1 MHSALLLLCSQISRF
16 KMENVVFYTDLLQY
30 ITTCMSL
37 PYTPHLEVWWLEK
50 NKVYFYDLD
59 KEGTVKI
66 NGEYGMPMGL
76 LDIHI

>member
-1 MHSALLLLCSQISRF
+1 MHSALLLLCSQISTF
-16 KMENVVFYTDLLQY
+16 KMENIVFYTDLLQY
-30 ITTCMSL
+30 ITTGMSL
-37 PYTPHLEVWWLEK
+37 PYTPHLEVWWLEE

-59 KEGTVKI
+59 KKGTVKI